1 MQKTAKE
8 HQKQVKKVDSTAG
21 GILKMTRSAHLKQEK
36 KAAKAATAKAVISRS
51 NPE

>member
-21 GILKMTRSAHLKQEK
+21 GISKMTRSAHLKQEK
-36 KAAKAATAKAVISRS
+36 KVAKAVTVRATASQA
-51 NPE
+51 